1 MLDARTHQ
9 AVGLM
14 NLRAPAIQVV
24 PMLSAHAGVG
34 RRTLMRHLALAELR
48 RARRPLLIDEE
59 SGQLA
64 RRVEVHPTGDLQD
77 CLDGHAPLESLWQ
90 ITRDGL
96 PVLAGERGLAAL
108 AMRPQALARW
118 LATLPQQPAA
128 PSLMLIHARSGQGGV
143 VQALA
148 ELGVPAVLVTT
159 TEADAI
165 TATYQL
171 AKRLSAHALMSL
183 GVLYNLA
190 TVEQAM
196 RAHEGLADAAQRFLG
211 LRLDYLGSAPYD
223 PLLAG
228 LPPGVRR
235 RPVPLSA
242 AGSVRPA
249 CDRLLNQLQRN
260 PAVAPLA
267 GDVRLTTADPLQSLI
282 S

>member
-1 MLDARTHQ
+1 MLNAHTHQ
-9 AVGLM
+9 AAGLM
-14 NLRAPAIQVV
+14 NLKAASLQVV
-24 PMLSAHAGVG
+24 PLLSAHPGVG
-34 RRTLMRHLALAELR
+34 RRTLMRQLALAELR

-59 SGQLA
+59 GGQLA
-64 RRVEVHPTGDLQD
+64 RRLEVHPQGDLQD
-77 CLDGHAPLESLWQ
+77 CLDGHASLGSLTLL
-90 ITRDGL
+90 TREGL
-96 PVLAGERGLAAL
+96 PVLAGERGLASL

-118 LATLPQQPAA
+118 LATLPQQVPA

-143 VQALA
+143 VQTLA

-159 TEADAI
+159 TEADAV

-171 AKRLSAHALMSL
+171 AKRLSAQALMSL
-183 GVLYNLA
+183 GVLYNRA

-211 LRLDYLGSAPYD
+211 LRLDYLGSVPYD
-223 PLLAG
+223 PQLAG

-260 PAVAPLA
+260 PVSPLA
-267 GDVRLTTADPLQSLI
+267 AAWSLPSTESLQSLLP
-282 S
+282 